1 MTKESVPFMLLPDS
15 FISGLGRRGSRIGL
29 LMLPLFPSLKTTLQK
44 VRMDAEPD
52 AFLTASLAS
61 SLIYG
66 IFFFALGYGV
76 LTIRAQESNPVAV
89 ALAMGLGMTALF
101 FMLHVIYPSI
111 TMKKIAVKENK
122 DLLFALREIIIDVDG
137 GVPLFDSLKNVST
150 SGYGYVSRD
159 FEWVVREIESGVPE
173 RAALKELAVRTES
186 EYLKRAAWQMVNA
199 LESGSRMSD
208 ALESI
213 ALSVEN
219 YLFGEIKNYSS
230 NLNFLLLLYMLGGIV
245 APSLG
250 ITFMIL
256 LSAFSGLGV
265 SMQSILMLVGMTTVL
280 QIIMIGYMAT
290 TRPEL
295 FGG

>member
-1 MTKESVPFMLLPDS
+1 MTKETVPFMLVPDK
-15 FISGLGRRGSRIGL
+15 FISGLGRRGSRIGML
-29 LMLPLFPSLKTTLQK
+29 LLPAFPSLRATLLK
-44 VRMDAEPD
+44 VRMDVEPD
-52 AFLTASLAS
+52 SFLTASLAS

-66 IFFFALGYGV
+66 LFFSIVGYAALTLRPQGGDPFAFSLALGFAM
-76 LTIRAQESNPVAV
+76 TI
-89 ALAMGLGMTALF
+89 MF
-101 FMLHVIYPSI
+101 FMLHAIYPSI
-111 TMKKIAVKENK
+111 VMKKIAVKENK

-137 GVPLFDSLKNVST
+137 GVPLFDSLKNVSR
-150 SGYGYVSRD
+150 SGYGYVSKD
-159 FEWVVREIESGVPE
+159 FESVVNQIESGVPE
-173 RAALKELAVRTES
+173 RIALKELAIKTES

-213 ALSVEN
+213 ALAVES

-230 NLNFLLLLYMLGGIV
+230 NLNFLLLLYMLCGVV

-265 SMQSILMLVGMTTVL
+265 TMQSVLMLIGATSML
-280 QIIMIGYMAT
+280 QVIMIGYMAA
-290 TRPEL
+290 TRPGL

>member
-1 MTKESVPFMLLPDS
+1 MTKETVPFMLVPDK
-15 FISGLGRRGSRIGL
+15 FISGLGRRGSRIGML
-29 LMLPLFPSLKTTLQK
+29 LLPAFPSLRTTLLK
-44 VRMDAEPD
+44 VRMDVEPD

-66 IFFFALGYGV
+66 LFFSIVGFFAL
-76 LTIRAQESNPVAV
+76 TIRPQGGDPLAFSL
-89 ALAMGLGMTALF
+89 ALGLTMTLMF
-101 FMLHVIYPSI
+101 FMLHAMYPSI
-111 TMKKIAVKENK
+111 VMKKIAVKENK

-137 GVPLFDSLKNVST
+137 GVPHYDSLKNVSR
-150 SGYGYVSRD
+150 SGYGYVSKD
-159 FEWVVREIESGVPE
+159 FESVVNQIESGVPE
-173 RAALKELAVRTES
+173 RTALKELAIKTES

-213 ALSVEN
+213 ALAVES
-219 YLFGEIKNYSS
+219 YLFSEIKNYSS
-230 NLNFLLLLYMLGGIV
+230 NLNFLLLLYMLGGVV

-265 SMQSILMLVGMTTVL
+265 TMQSVLMLIGATSML
-280 QIIMIGYMAT
+280 QVIMIGYMAA
-290 TRPEL
+290 TRPGL

>member
-1 MTKESVPFMLLPDS
+1 MLLPDS
-15 FISGLGRRGSRIGL
+15 FIAGLGRRGSRIGML
-29 LMLPLFPSLKTTLQK
+29 LLPLFPSLRTTLQK
-44 VRMDAEPD
+44 VRMDVEPD
-52 AFLTASLAS
+52 AFITASLAS

-66 IFFFALGYGV
+66 VIFSGIAYGAIA
-76 LTIRAQESNPVAV
+76 IRAQETNPIAV
-89 ALAMGLGMTALF
+89 SAGVGLAMVFLF
-101 FMLHVIYPSI
+101 FMLHVIFPSI

-159 FEWVVREIESGVPE
+159 FEWVVREIDSGIPE
-173 RAALKELAVRTES
+173 RTALKELAVKTES

-230 NLNFLLLLYMLGGIV
+230 NLNFLLLLYMLCGIV

-265 SMQSILMLVGMTTVL
+265 SMQSIMMLVGMTTIMQV
-280 QIIMIGYMAT
+280 IMIGYMAT